1 MSKSSR
7 ENFKARR
14 NAMQREVSNA
24 KKAAGIRY
32 HAGHGNS
39 QAEQGFAQQIALMP
53 RDTRSI
59 TALVLGDPI
68 KNDPRRHWCPWL
80 QKGDQ
85 DA

>member
-14 NAMQREVSNA
+14 DAMQREVSNA

-39 QAEQGFAQQIALMP
+39 QAEQGFARQIALMP

-59 TALVLGDPI
+59 TALVLGDPVPG
-68 KNDPRRHWCPWL
+68 DPRCPWRPSSRRSE
-80 QKGDQ
+80 
-85 DA
+85 A